1 MIKTLKYL
9 TLLIA
14 VLQIQIQP
22 NCAKTINEI
31 KRQLNRRDLKYSD
44 RGLAFQWN
52 VDKGKLTLGGN
63 VWGNVNLNLSCLPK
77 SMPRYLGK
85 KWSTN
90 ILK

>member
-31 KRQLNRRDLKYSD
+31 KRQLNRRDLKYSA

-52 VDKGKLTLGGN
+52 VDKSKLTLGGN
-63 VWGNVNLNLSCLPK
+63 VWGNVNSKISCLPK
-77 SMPRYLGK
+77 SMPRYLWK
-85 KWSTN
+85 N
-90 ILK
+90 CQQIF